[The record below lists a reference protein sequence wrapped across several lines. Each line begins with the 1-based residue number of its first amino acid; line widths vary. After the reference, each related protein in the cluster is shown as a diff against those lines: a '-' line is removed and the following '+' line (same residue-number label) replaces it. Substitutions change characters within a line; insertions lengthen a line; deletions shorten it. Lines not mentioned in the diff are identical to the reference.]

1 MCTAVSLVAER
12 HLFGRTLDVERTY
25 GEQVVITPRD
35 YGFSFLHEPPVAAH
49 AALLGVAVVHEGMPL
64 YFDAM
69 NESGLCMAGLN
80 FKSAVYHAPIKGK
93 RNVTSF
99 ELIPWVLT
107 QCSTLAEARAL
118 LGEVQITKESISPAL
133 PATPLH
139 WIVADESGAIVV
151 ESTGT
156 GSEIRENT
164 ERVLANDPPFGE
176 QAAQLAARAPVLGVN
191 GAIRGITGDL
201 SSPSRFVRAA
211 FFSQHA
217 DVVGHTAGGE
227 IGGFFH
233 VMDTVGVPLGCV
245 RRENGDKAY
254 TAYTSCTDAANGA
267 YYFTTYG
274 CRRIRAVHLA
284 PDARDACALTVYPMS
299 HDEDIQRVQGD
310 RDGAK

>member
-1 MCTAVSLVAER
+1 MCTAVSVMAGR

-25 GEQVVITPRD
+25 GEKVIVTPRN

-49 AALLGVAVVHEGMPL
+49 AALLGAGVVQEGMPL

-118 LGEVQITKESISPAL
+118 LGEVQITKESISPTL

-139 WIVADESGAIVV
+139 WIVADKSGAIVV
-151 ESTGT
+151 ESTET

-176 QAAQLAARAPVLGVN
+176 QAAQLAARAPSLGAN
-191 GAIRGITGDL
+191 GVIQGITGEL

-211 FFSQHA
+211 FFSRCTE
-217 DVVGHTAGGE
+217 VEGPAGDGE

-233 VMDTVGVPLGCV
+233 VMETVSVPFGCV
-245 RRENGDKAY
+245 RRENGDNAY
-254 TAYTSCTDAANGA
+254 TAYTSCADPSHGI

-274 CRRIRAVHLA
+274 CRRIRAVRLV
-284 PDARDACALTVYPMS
+284 PDTRDARALGLFPMS
-299 HDEDIQRVQGD
+299 QDEDVQWL
-310 RDGAK
+310 